1 MRLAPRQ
8 PARLSSQI
16 TRRTQAQSPPPQNE
30 DIYTN
35 SLRKTLEAHR
45 ASNRARLIRKVYSRH
60 DPPGLFRPYIPPE
73 NRAGYQPPSPPQL
86 ESPPAHIPQEASA
99 DQTTAPS
106 SKRSPRSRS
115 RIPSS
120 KAEATL
126 PLLSPGHA
134 PAIRSIE
141 AKDPSD
147 LGQTP
152 WLRYLPTT
160 EETTGPGIYHD
171 ASTYL
176 DAEILALHHYMKPTP
191 EEQDTI
197 TRLSREIS
205 SLLETVVPSA
215 PLLFGSRRTGLALAH
230 SNLDFLLPVK
240 DESRSPDRTRR
251 PSPNRP
257 QIRDAHLA
265 LLRRVEEK
273 LRDTAEFQYQSP
285 SPPVT
290 QDRRPDLVH
299 LSHSPGLV
307 LRARHRP
314 TGLLFQFHCG
324 EGIPALTEYI
334 QDYLVEYPSLAPL
347 YTSARTLLEAH
358 GLIGSQL
365 DGNKPTAPGTATG
378 TGISPDALLMLL
390 VAFSKLHHGQF
401 PGPHRLGDQF
411 LAFLKL
417 YGKEIDFRSTGVAV
431 DPPRFFNAQNTPPPP
446 PQSPPSQSSNPTRA
460 PTKNQYQAHAA
471 ALRGQRSL
479 LSTKRTA
486 ATRGN
491 IPATQRLCVQDPTH
505 FMNDLGRSCARTAQ
519 IQSVFATAY
528 DQLRVGCDAWEGEG
542 KGAGVGVVSSE
553 SGSGSRS
560 WLGRFGGELR
570 SGLGLGSGSGL
581 RLEIGRGVVAEAEG
595 GNGRTVGTATRTIL
609 GTALRAKF
617 DGFETMRGRIVR

>member
-8 PARLSSQI
+8 PARLSSKI
-16 TRRTQAQSPPPQNE
+16 TRRTQAQSPPTQNE
-30 DIYTN
+30 DIHTN

-45 ASNRARLIRKVYSRH
+45 ASNRARLIRKVYSRQ

-73 NRAGYQPPSPPQL
+73 NRAGYQPPSPLQL
-86 ESPPAHIPQEASA
+86 ESPPARISQEASA

-115 RIPSS
+115 QVPNS

-134 PAIRSIE
+134 PAIRSIG

-147 LGQTP
+147 LSQAP
-152 WLRYLPTT
+152 WLKYLPTT
-160 EETTGPGIYHD
+160 EETTGASIYRD

-176 DAEILALHHYMKPTP
+176 NAEILALHHYMKPTP

-205 SLLETVVPSA
+205 SLLETVVPSP

-251 PSPNRP
+251 PSPHRP

-273 LRDTAEFQYQSP
+273 LRDTADFQYQSS

-290 QDRRPDLVH
+290 KDRSPDLIH
-299 LSHSPGLV
+299 LSHSSGLV

-314 TGLLFQFHCG
+314 TGLLLQFHCG

-358 GLIGSQL
+358 GLIGSQP
-365 DGNKPTAPGTATG
+365 DGNKPTAPGTG
-378 TGISPDALLMLL
+378 TGISPGALLMLL
-390 VAFSKLHHGQF
+390 VAFSKLNHGQF

-417 YGKEIDFRSTGVAV
+417 YGKQIDFKTTGVAV

-446 PQSPPSQSSNPTRA
+446 PPPPSPQSPPSQSSNPTPA
-460 PTKNQYQAHAA
+460 PASTKNQYQDYAA

-505 FMNDLGRSCARTAQ
+505 FMNDLGRSCARTSQ
-519 IQSVFATAY
+519 IQNVFATAY
-528 DQLRVGCDAWEGEG
+528 DQLRMGCDTWEGKE
-542 KGAGVGVVSSE
+542 K
-553 SGSGSRS
+553 
-560 WLGRFGGELR
+560 
-570 SGLGLGSGSGL
+570 GLGL
-581 RLEIGRGVVAEAEG
+581 
-595 GNGRTVGTATRTIL
+595 
-609 GTALRAKF
+609 
-617 DGFETMRGRIVR
+617 